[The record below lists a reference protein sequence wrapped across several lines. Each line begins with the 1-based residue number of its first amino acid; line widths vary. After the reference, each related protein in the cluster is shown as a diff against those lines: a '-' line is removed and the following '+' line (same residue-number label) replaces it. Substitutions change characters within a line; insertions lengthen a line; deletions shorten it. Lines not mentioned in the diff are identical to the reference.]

1 MPVAMDVVDFHGHW
15 FPPALVAS
23 RPPAASP
30 AMAAAWPLL
39 RDLDAQLEAAERTG
53 IAVKVVC
60 APLSSI
66 EAAATSAGPE
76 LAARV
81 NDAYAAAVAEHGG
94 RLAALAA
101 VDAFAGDAGAE
112 EARRAVDE
120 LGLPGLAVDCARG
133 ERLLSDPEARP
144 ALAFAAERGIPVF
157 AHPVT
162 PRILGRRFQRPGAA
176 GVLLARGTESAASTL
191 ALAAGGTLAE
201 LPGLRLVI
209 AGIGAAALLLG
220 AFADGAAEL
229 RERLH
234 VDTMGFDP
242 RVTRFLVDVVGA
254 ERVLTGSDWPIMR
267 RDAGADRVR
276 AMLDDA
282 GLDARDA
289 ALVAGANARR
299 LLGLAQI
306 RA

>member
-1 MPVAMDVVDFHGHW
+1 MDVVDFHGHW
-15 FPPALVAS
+15 FPPALVAR

-39 RDLDAQLEAAERTG
+39 LDLDAQLEAADAAG
-53 IAVKVVC
+53 IALKVVC

-66 EAAATSAGPE
+66 EGAAASAGTE

-81 NDAYAAAVAEHGG
+81 NDAYAAAVAGHGG
-94 RLAALAA
+94 RLTALAT
-101 VDAFAGDAGAE
+101 VDAFAWEAGAE

-120 LGLPGLAVDCARG
+120 LGLPGIAVDCARG

-144 ALAFAAERGIPVF
+144 VLAFAAERGIPVF

-162 PRILGRRFQRPGAA
+162 PRILGRRFQQRGAA

-209 AGIGAAALLLG
+209 AGIGAGALLLG
-220 AFADGAAEL
+220 AFADGAAVL

-242 RVTRFLVDVVGA
+242 RVTRFLVDILGPA
-254 ERVLTGSDWPIMR
+254 RVLAGSDWPIMR
-267 RDAGADRVR
+267 LDAGAERVQ
-276 AMLDDA
+276 AMLGAA
-282 GLDARDA
+282 GLEGDDA

-299 LLGLAQI
+299 LLGTAQI